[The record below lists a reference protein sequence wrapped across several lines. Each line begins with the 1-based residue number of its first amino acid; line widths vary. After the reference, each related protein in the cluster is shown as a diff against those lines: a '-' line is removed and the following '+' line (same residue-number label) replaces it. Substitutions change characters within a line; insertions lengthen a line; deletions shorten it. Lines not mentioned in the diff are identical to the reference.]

1 MAMSNTLA
9 INPAPIRE
17 LKNTAA
23 MIGSKSYSRKNC
35 FLTHLKQE
43 SQKICK
49 NEVWSASQK
58 TNAAEDTAAAP
69 EDSRLQ
75 TSTAAA
81 INSQAPAE
89 NTTNGQDKSNGS
101 SADDKPAQA
110 DPAPD
115 RANNKSNTGANPVDT
130 VVAAV
135 MECAAPVLPAGTINP
150 VNGQET
156 SGPAVQEGVQSL
168 SGLGTEPDPLARTN
182 LVAVSPPTDTS
193 TMNAPNQ
200 SAAGTEDETLINQ
213 TPQLVPENKP
223 LTASAPT
230 AQSPEKA
237 NQTAA
242 ASEAVTVSPD
252 LANGST
258 DVRPL
263 KTMLSTNADIDGA
276 PANDYQSASQE
287 QKAAEPA
294 GIPREMPDNTSLKQ
308 THNSDSTSV
317 SAPQTVGVKTRQNNS
332 ESGTNER
339 STAREQV
346 KTGAASEESEYA
358 GSELK
363 AIMEQE
369 NQRTAVKK
377 SSLLSGAA
385 PAAEDETNNTLHD
398 SAALFSKPA
407 GETVKPAIAVRNAD
421 SAQLAFQ
428 PAVDSQE
435 VLEQIV
441 QKAELLNKQENS
453 EIRIQLKPEFLGKMI
468 IKIAVQEGAV
478 TAHFVTD
485 NHNVKHI
492 LETNMQNL
500 RQNLEASGLKVERT
514 EVNVSLDSGRNYSDS
529 DQSRQF
535 LWQEY
540 ASRQNYLS
548 QGRESGQYGK
558 DADYTITQTL
568 EEDIAD
574 NDVESYQGIY
584 HGRVNFTI

>member
-1 MAMSNTLA
+1 
-9 INPAPIRE
+9 
-17 LKNTAA
+17 
-23 MIGSKSYSRKNC
+23 
-35 FLTHLKQE
+35 
-43 SQKICK
+43 
-49 NEVWSASQK
+49 
-58 TNAAEDTAAAP
+58 
-69 EDSRLQ
+69 
-75 TSTAAA
+75 
-81 INSQAPAE
+81 
-89 NTTNGQDKSNGS
+89 
-101 SADDKPAQA
+101 
-110 DPAPD
+110 
-115 RANNKSNTGANPVDT
+115 
-130 VVAAV
+130 
-135 MECAAPVLPAGTINP
+135 
-150 VNGQET
+150 
-156 SGPAVQEGVQSL
+156 
-168 SGLGTEPDPLARTN
+168 
-182 LVAVSPPTDTS
+182 
-193 TMNAPNQ
+193 
-200 SAAGTEDETLINQ
+200 
-213 TPQLVPENKP
+213 
-223 LTASAPT
+223 
-230 AQSPEKA
+230 
-237 NQTAA
+237 
-242 ASEAVTVSPD
+242 
-252 LANGST
+252 
-258 DVRPL
+258 
-263 KTMLSTNADIDGA
+263 
-276 PANDYQSASQE
+276 
-287 QKAAEPA
+287 
-294 GIPREMPDNTSLKQ
+294 MPDNTSLKQ